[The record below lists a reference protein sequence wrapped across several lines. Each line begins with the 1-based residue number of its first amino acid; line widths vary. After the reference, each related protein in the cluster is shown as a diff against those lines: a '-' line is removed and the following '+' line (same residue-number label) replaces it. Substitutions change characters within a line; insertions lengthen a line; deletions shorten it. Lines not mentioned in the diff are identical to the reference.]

1 MMKLQIDVAAESPFE
16 LYMALAEVTRQ
27 LRQGMREDAGMICD
41 GKAEYDFWLLHCVNI
56 WLSFC
61 PIRVWSKFPA

>member
-16 LYMALAEVTRQ
+16 LYMALAEVTHQ

-41 GKAEYDFWLLHCVNI
+41 GKAEYDFWLQELPHEIEVA
-56 WLSFC
+56 
-61 PIRVWSKFPA
+61 VEEAA